1 MGIPLRYGGALLVF
15 AAMAPTAQADVLL
28 AARTMRAGTAI
39 GPADVVLTTDTAPFG
54 AASMIEEAIGQEAR
68 VTLYAGRPIPLASL
82 GPPAMV
88 ERNQLVTLLFQQGGL
103 NIRAEGRAL
112 ARGAEGDEV
121 RIMNLGS
128 RSTVFG
134 VVAGPGLVVVP

>member
-1 MGIPLRYGGALLVF
+1 MRILSALLLTL
-15 AAMAPTAQADVLL
+15 ALPAQADVVL

-39 GPADVVLTTDTAPFG
+39 EAGDVILTSDRAPIG
-54 AASMIEEAIGQEAR
+54 AASHIDEVIGQEAR
-68 VTLYAGRPIPLASL
+68 VTLYAGRPIPLGSL

-88 ERNQLVTLLFQQGGL
+88 ERNQLVTLVFQQGGL
-103 NIRAEGRAL
+103 NIRADGRAL
-112 ARGAEGDEV
+112 ARGAVGDEV

-134 VVAGPGLVVVP
+134 TVAGPALVVVP